1 MKIQYCSCVCGCK
14 DISHDMI
21 CDLCKARLCDFV
33 FIKKREKIPSLN
45 LINKK
50 YLKKYWIFVK
60 RNACI
65 LNEFQCNQQT

>member
-50 YLKKYWIFVK
+50 YLKKNI
-60 RNACI
+60 
-65 LNEFQCNQQT
+65 

>member
-50 YLKKYWIFVK
+50 YLKK
-60 RNACI
+60 I
-65 LNEFQCNQQT
+65 LNFCKKKCMYFK